1 MRVLAIGDVVGS
13 PGRNAVVELVPK
25 LIKEEGVD
33 FVIANAEN
41 AAGGSG
47 VTPKV
52 ADELLGCGVDVLT
65 TGDHVWKRKEIEEVI
80 VREPRLLRP
89 ANYPGSPP
97 GEGSVIVKSRAGIA
111 VGVICLVG
119 RVFMQS
125 LECPFRSAKEHIEKL
140 RKETPIIAVDIH
152 AEATSEKIAL
162 TWYVDGSAS
171 FVFGTHTHVPTA
183 DERVLPKGTA
193 FISDLG
199 MTGPHESILGRKIEC
214 VLKAVVTQMPTRFEV
229 AEKDVR
235 INGVKVVVDSQT
247 GRADSIKRIEIK
259 EGD

>member
-171 FVFGTHTHVPTA
+171 FVFGTHTHVQTA
-183 DERVLPKGTA
+183 DERIFPKGTA
-193 FISDLG
+193 FITDLG
-199 MTGPHESILGRKIEC
+199 MCGPYDSVLGRRVED
-214 VLKAVVTQMPTRFEV
+214 VVQRFLTQRPVRFEMASENV
-229 AEKDVR
+229 WLCGAIAEIDEK
-235 INGVKVVVDSQT
+235 T
-247 GRADSIKRIEIK
+247 GRATSIKRIQRK
-259 EGD
+259 L